1 MRKTKK
7 NYEIVLNQIYGS
19 SCETSFTI
27 KGKEYQGEYGTLLR
41 KHDHTAFLI
50 GYMSWI
56 KYE

>member
-7 NYEIVLNQIYGS
+7 NYEIMLNEMYRS
-19 SCETSFTI
+19 ACETSFTI

-41 KHDHTAFLI
+41 KHNPTAFLI
-50 GYMSWI
+50 GYWLWI

>member
-7 NYEIVLNQIYGS
+7 NYEIMLNEMGIS
-19 SCETSFTI
+19 VCETSFTI

-41 KHDHTAFLI
+41 KHDPLSFMI